1 VGKLYSS
8 PLRVYLCLGFLA
20 LVGIYCG
27 LKLPISL
34 FPNSSKPSIAVGIS
48 YGNSTADEF
57 VNTYGHHIE
66 DRFREL
72 STGHLEV
79 EKVEADYDTQKVV
92 YHINFR
98 WGADPKEALKEVKLL
113 IAAVSSQFTQEV
125 RDSIWV
131 WPQGDN
137 QGFLAI
143 SFYSQKRTLDELY
156 KYLEPLLAS
165 HYSEVKDSE
174 ELGLWNPTEKEIQIE
189 LDPERMAYLGLYP
202 RDVAAAVY
210 SALNGNGGG
219 TVTIGINKLDV
230 SMTRQLKSI
239 EDISNVV
246 IPTPGKKAV
255 HLSDVAH
262 VDLGVPIT
270 NSHSFKTSGAPSLI
284 MWADPKPGGNI
295 KKMAEDAIEI
305 VKKLAVQFP
314 EDIHYKILVDPSE
327 FIRSAVSNVF
337 REVVVAALL
346 AVGVLFLFIGSFKNV
361 VTAAIEI
368 PLSIILAFIL
378 MRFAGINLNLIS
390 LGGLALSAGMN
401 VDASVVVME
410 NIFRHFEG
418 VTGKLSFQDRLKIVT
433 TAVKEVSFPIIAST
447 IASIVVFIPLALTT
461 GLSQSLLGD
470 LALAVVFSHGFSAV
484 VALILV
490 PTIRL
495 QIMSAGGRAHSDS
508 PIEGLLKRLE
518 NFYVQNLAKF
528 LKATK
533 TKLLV
538 YSSLAVIL
546 VALSLLVIP
555 RLQKEIIGRPD
566 TDWLVLNINT
576 QGNTLIHQME
586 SQTEEVEARLLKE
599 YGTKIQYTFTQI
611 QAPNYAQVMAR
622 LNDKKMM
629 NEVWKSMEKS
639 FVNTPT
645 LFFNVWPWNP
655 SELAIPNPPNFRI
668 AIRGGLPE
676 ERAVLSQDFGDLLQ
690 EKRIFPNVQSVPNV
704 GRRES
709 IVFKPYIERW
719 SELAKQGV
727 VITASDLADVSRV
740 ATLGRQVGNLPVESR
755 LVPVNILYPAH
766 RVSALEDLASFPIG
780 IQGKLVP
787 LKSLVSLKIEKLPPL
802 LHNVDGR
809 GVDFVSGKVHEED
822 KAESPQKVKEAERLF
837 TQWKEKAKFP
847 EGVSVNLD
855 DAQYEMNDALSEL
868 ESAVGIS
875 ILLIF
880 LVMVL
885 QFGNFMTAIIV
896 MVSVPLGFIGVLVSL
911 YIFKSTLSLNSV
923 LGVILLNGIAVANSI
938 ILVDFLKKLV
948 ARGLSPKDAA
958 LEAAQKRLRPILM
971 TSMTT
976 ALGMLPIALG
986 LGEGGRILQPLGLAV
1001 VGGLGFSVFMTLF
1014 IVPSLQVSY
1023 LEWAR
1028 KRKLEV
1034 VTVPANLGT
1043 NEN

>member
-20 LVGIYCG
+20 LVGVYCG

-34 FPNSSKPSIAVGIS
+34 FPNSSKPAVIVRVP

-57 VNTYGHHIE
+57 LNTYGHVLE
-66 DRFREL
+66 DRFHDL
-72 STGHLEV
+72 SSNHLEV
-79 EKVEADYDTQKVV
+79 EKIESDYDTQDVR
-92 YHINFR
+92 YHIFFK
-98 WGADPKEALKEVKLL
+98 WGADPKEALKEVQLL
-113 IAAVSSQFTQEV
+113 MSAFSSQFVQEV
-125 RDSIWV
+125 RDGIWV
-131 WPQGDN
+131 WTQGDN

-143 SFYSQKRTLDELY
+143 SFYSQKRSLDELY
-156 KYLEPLLAS
+156 NYLDPVLAP
-165 HYSEVKDSE
+165 HYNEAKDAVE
-174 ELGLWNPTEKEIQIE
+174 IDLWNPTKKEIQIE
-189 LDPERMAYLGLYP
+189 LNPERMAYLGLFP
-202 RDVAAAVY
+202 RDVASAVY

-230 SMTRQLKSI
+230 SMVRQLLTI

-262 VDLGVPIT
+262 VDLGIPIT
-270 NSHSFKTSGAPSLI
+270 NSRSYKTSGAPSLI
-284 MWADPKPGGNI
+284 LWADPKPGGNI
-295 KKMAEDAIEI
+295 KKMAEDVIAI
-305 VKKLAVQFP
+305 VKNAAPQFP

-327 FIRSAVSNVF
+327 FIRSAIGNVF
-337 REVVVAALL
+337 REVVMAALL

-418 VTGKLSFQDRLKIVT
+418 VTGKITFQERLKIVT
-433 TAVKEVSFPIIAST
+433 GAVKEVSFPIVAST
-447 IASIVVFIPLALTT
+447 IASIVVFVPLALTT

-484 VALILV
+484 VALLLV

-495 QIMSAGGRAHSDS
+495 QIMSAGGVSHSQS
-508 PIEGLLKRLE
+508 PIEGFLKKLEVFYAGTLLK
-518 NFYVQNLAKF
+518 F
-528 LKATK
+528 LNSAK
-533 TKLLV
+533 TKSAV
-538 YSSLAVIL
+538 YISLIVVLIG
-546 VALSLLVIP
+546 LSILVIP

-566 TDWLVLNINT
+566 TDWIMLNVNT
-576 QGNTLIHQME
+576 QGNTLVHQME
-586 SQTEEVEARLLKE
+586 SQIEEVEAKLLRDF
-599 YGTKIQYTFTQI
+599 GTKIQYTFTQVQNANGANI
-611 QAPNYAQVMAR
+611 MAR
-622 LNDKKMM
+622 LNDKKLM
-629 NEVWKSMEKS
+629 NEVWKSMEKA
-639 FVNTPT
+639 FVNTPEM
-645 LFFNVWPWNP
+645 FFGVWPWNP
-655 SELAIPNPPNFRI
+655 SELAIPDPPNFRI
-668 AIRGGLPE
+668 AIRGGVAE
-676 ERAVLSQDFGDLLQ
+676 DRAALSQDFSELLQ
-690 EKRIFPNVQSVPNV
+690 EKRIFPNVQSTPNV
-704 GRRES
+704 SRRED
-709 IVFKPYIERW
+709 IIFRPYLERW
-719 SELAKQGV
+719 SQLAKEGV
-727 VITASDLADVSRV
+727 LITPSDIADVSRV
-740 ATLGRQVGNLPVESR
+740 ATLGRKVGSLPVAAR
-755 LVPVNILYPAH
+755 LVPVNISYPPH
-766 RVSALEDLASFPIG
+766 RVSAVEDLASFPIG
-780 IQGKLVP
+780 IKGKLVP

-802 LHNVDGR
+802 LHRVDGR
-809 GVDFVSGKVHEED
+809 GMDFVSGKVHEED
-822 KAESPQKVKEAERLF
+822 KAEGPQKVKDAEKLF
-837 TQWKEKAKFP
+837 SSWREKAKFP
-847 EGVSVNLD
+847 EGVSASLD
-855 DAQYEMNDALSEL
+855 DAQYEMNDALAEL
-868 ESAVGIS
+868 EGAVGIS

-885 QFGNFMTAIIV
+885 QFGNFLTAIIV
-896 MVSVPLGFIGVLVSL
+896 MVSVPLGFIGVLLSL

-948 ARGLSPKDAA
+948 SRGLSPKDAA

-1023 LEWAR
+1023 MEWAA
-1028 KRKLEV
+1028 KRKVEV
-1034 VTVPANLGT
+1034 FSAPSTLSV